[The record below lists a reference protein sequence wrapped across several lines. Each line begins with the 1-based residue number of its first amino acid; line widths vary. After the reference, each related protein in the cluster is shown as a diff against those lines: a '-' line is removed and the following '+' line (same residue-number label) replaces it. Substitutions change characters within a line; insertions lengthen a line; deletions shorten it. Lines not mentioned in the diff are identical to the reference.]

1 MSNVTP
7 FRRGAAGQ
15 PGLDARGADGMAA
28 IMLASPNHGAGRT
41 MLAAH
46 IAVQAELTGDGPVGV
61 LDIDPKGDLFQ
72 WWNRRQGKM
81 DAPAFGACCDVDGIA
96 LTLEGMRAGGARLC
110 VIDTAPGNAAAL
122 APVAEIADMVVIP
135 CDADAGGAS
144 AAAALGRALSK
155 QAMIAFVINCRAYS
169 GGEDGNALAAMSS
182 GGGWPAGTVQQAN
195 AYAIAMTAGRTV
207 TESHAG
213 TAAAHD
219 IAQLW
224 RNLRGVLVA
233 G

>member
-7 FRRGAAGQ
+7 FRRGAAKQ
-15 PGLDARGADGMAA
+15 PGLKAGRAGGMVVIALVSQA
-28 IMLASPNHGAGRT
+28 MGAGRT
-41 MLAAH
+41 MLASH

-61 LDIDPKGDLFQ
+61 LDADPKGALFQ

-81 DAPAFGACCDVDGIA
+81 DAPAFGAHCDIDGIA
-96 LTLEGMRAGGARLC
+96 VTLAGMRAAGARLC
-110 VIDTAPGNAAAL
+110 VIDTAAGDAAAL
-122 APVAEIADMVVIP
+122 APVAEAADMVVIP
-135 CDADAGGAS
+135 SEAGGTDE
-144 AAAALGRALSK
+144 AAALGRALSK
-155 QAMIAFVINCRAYS
+155 QAVVAYVINCRGHS

-195 AYAIAMTAGRTV
+195 AYAIAMTAGRSV

-213 TAAAHD
+213 SDAAHD
-219 IAQLW
+219 IAELW
-224 RNLRGVLVA
+224 ANLRGVLVA